1 MNTFVFGLS
10 NSKTRQWIEQ
20 QWKNYAKE
28 DLDGFV
34 EDVLAKDGE
43 HILPLLSGDEEVLSL
58 MRKRYLENLGRVLSQ
73 KEIREILKSEMK
85 QVLKKMET

>member
-1 MNTFVFGLS
+1 MNRYIFGLS
-10 NSKTRQWIEQ
+10 NSKTRQWVEE

-34 EDVLAKDGE
+34 EDVLAKEGE
-43 HILPLLSGDEEVLSL
+43 HILPLLSGDQEVLSL
-58 MRKRYLENLGRVLSQ
+58 MRKRYLKNLSQVLSQ

-85 QVLKKMET
+85 LILKKMEP